1 MTKLAQYPL
10 QISAQFLGRLGFEY
24 ECGVGITADNVQADK
39 AAFNFDG
46 HGLGNKVGIHA
57 PCLSAWLPDTTNV
70 KLNQVSLN
78 AGVTS

>member
-1 MTKLAQYPL
+1 MTKFAQYPF

-39 AAFNFDG
+39 SAFDFDG
-46 HGLGNKVGIHA
+46 NEFGNKVVIHA
-57 PCLSAWLPDTTNV
+57 GTLTTGFQSATNV